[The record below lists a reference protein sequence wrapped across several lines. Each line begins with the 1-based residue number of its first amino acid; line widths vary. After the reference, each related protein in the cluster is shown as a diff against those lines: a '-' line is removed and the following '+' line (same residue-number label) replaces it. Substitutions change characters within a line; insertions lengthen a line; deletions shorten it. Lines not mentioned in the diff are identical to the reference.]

1 MNTRKLPIVLLSFL
15 LLGRAGIAGAET
27 RYITDQSKIMMR
39 AGEGSRFKILRRL
52 PSGYPVEVLSAN
64 KKTGYAHVRVK
75 SGKTGY
81 VLLHQL
87 MNEPSARERLAVAR
101 QRLDE
106 LQAEP
111 DKLAAR
117 LSTLQTENAELSS
130 ARQQLQQERD
140 DLTKQLE
147 ALRHTSANAVRISNE
162 RNELRKKQV
171 SLIQQIEELK
181 QENQELSN
189 TAAQKWLL
197 NGALVTLGG
206 ILIGLLLPRLRFQ
219 RRKNSWGSL

>member
-1 MNTRKLPIVLLSFL
+1 MNTPKLPVVLLSFL
-15 LLGRAGIAGAET
+15 LVTCASLASAKT

-52 PSGYPVEVLSAN
+52 PAGYPVDVLN
-64 KKTGYAHVRVK
+64 TNRKTGYAHVRAK
-75 SGKTGY
+75 DGRTGY

-87 MNEPSARERLAVAR
+87 MDKPSARERLTAA
-101 QRLDE
+101 QKRLDE

-117 LSTLQTENAELSS
+117 LSTLQTENAELNS
-130 ARQQLQQERD
+130 AKQQLQQERD
-140 DLTKQLE
+140 ELEKQLE

-162 RNELRKKQV
+162 RNALRRKQV
-171 SLIQQIEELK
+171 SMIQQIEELK
-181 QENQELSN
+181 QENRELSN
-189 TAAQKWLL
+189 TAAQKWML

-206 ILIGLLLPRLRFQ
+206 ILIGLILPRLRFQ